1 MNTILELIITALS
14 IIVPALTSW
23 LLWYIKQSKKHQ
35 KAKWEM
41 EKEYLIAIKENKAL
55 SQKCEDIVAI
65 IQSIEETVPDA
76 ILPILKRITQKK

>member
-1 MNTILELIITALS
+1 
-14 IIVPALTSW
+14 
-23 LLWYIKQSKKHQ
+23 
-35 KAKWEM
+35 M